1 MNVSKML
8 LGLVATTA
16 LFACKTDEIKDDLG
30 DVQIGNYSFH
40 VEQEGAWAPGTS
52 TNYAIKANDGT
63 PKPDQVSC
71 YFGPGAATVQPV
83 IAIYDPNDDDF
94 DCTYPTPAVVPADS
108 RLNIQ
113 VSIGGSILGGWTNVA
128 E

>member
-1 MNVSKML
+1 ML
-8 LGLVATTA
+8 LGLIATTA
-16 LFACKTDEIKDDLG
+16 LFGCSSNDENKFDLG
-30 DVQIGNYSFH
+30 NTTIGPYSFH
-40 VEQEGAWAPGTS
+40 VEQEGNWAPGTS

-71 YFGPGAATVQPV
+71 YFGSGAASQTPV
-83 IAIYDPNDDDF
+83 IATFDPNDTDF
-94 DCTYPTPAVVPADS
+94 DCTYPTPAVVPADA

-113 VSIGGSILGGWTNVA
+113 VSIGGSTLGGWTNVA